1 MALLVKY
8 KNDGTGYISNYELNS
23 LIDSGKIDAFMRS
36 NGEWVD
42 PQIGPIRGQGSPKEF
57 NGPERRSRW

>member
-8 KNDGTGYISNYELNS
+8 KDDGTGYISNYELKG
-23 LIDSGKIDAFMRS
+23 LIASDKIDAFMRS

-42 PQIGPIRGQGSPKEF
+42 PRIGPIRGQGSPEEY

>member
-8 KNDGTGYISNYELNS
+8 KNDDTGYISKYELDS
-23 LIDSGKIDAFMRS
+23 LIASDKIDSFMRS
-36 NGEWVD
+36 NGKWVD
-42 PQIGPIRGQGSPKEF
+42 PKIGPIRGQGSPEKY